1 MVEYFFLAV
10 TDARHISCS
19 VFGRRNVQAIV
30 TLQERCLRKNESCPD
45 GYYYEWVGPQEQGEL
60 KPLAGKAVCRKCHPR
75 CRICS
80 GYGFHEQV
88 CQECMQ
94 YKRGEQCEDEC
105 PQDHYADEATQE
117 CVQCHYECRGCH
129 GPGPSNSDACRNYK
143 IYAVGKVMSYDKY
156 SGYALIPCGDL
167 KW

>member
-1 MVEYFFLAV
+1 M
-10 TDARHISCS
+10 TDARHISGS
-19 VFGRRNVQAIV
+19 VFGRRNVHAIV

-88 CQECMQ
+88 CQQCMQ

-105 PQDHYADEATQE
+105 PQDHYADDATQE

-129 GPGPSNSDACRNYK
+129 GPGPSNCDACRNYK
-143 IYAVGKVMSYDKY
+143 IYMVGELMSYDKC
-156 SGYALIPCGDL
+156 SDCAL
-167 KW
+167 